1 MKFELLTLK
10 ASLTTQKLFL
20 TFPLKYRTFALVLVT
35 RGQRSEASSYYSLFT
50 VHYSLIMRQA
60 KVLYKGALSGVV
72 TQGDDGA
79 FRFVYDP
86 LWLADTKAPPIS
98 LAMPKQAE
106 PYTSVGLFP
115 VLFNLLP
122 EGENRILLCRAFRL
136 DQDDDFGLLLCIAK
150 HDTIGAITVAEI
162 KENE

>member
-1 MKFELLTLK
+1 
-10 ASLTTQKLFL
+10 
-20 TFPLKYRTFALVLVT
+20 
-35 RGQRSEASSYYSLFT
+35 
-50 VHYSLIMRQA
+50 MRQA
-60 KVLYKGALSGVV
+60 KVLYKGTLSGVV

-122 EGENRILLCRAFRL
+122 EGENRTLLYRCKNQRKMTSHSQEVETLVSRSFLSPRL
-136 DQDDDFGLLLCIAK
+136 QHNYLQGYQRRVKKVKL
-150 HDTIGAITVAEI
+150 
-162 KENE
+162 

>member
-1 MKFELLTLK
+1 M
-10 ASLTTQKLFL
+10 
-20 TFPLKYRTFALVLVT
+20 TFPLKYRTFAFVLVT
-35 RGQRSEASSYYSLFT
+35 SGQKSEVTIHCSLFT

-60 KVLYKGALSGVV
+60 KILYKGALSGVV

-106 PYTSVGLFP
+106 PYTSEGLFP

-122 EGENRILLCRAFRL
+122 EGENRTLLCRAFRL

>member
-1 MKFELLTLK
+1 M
-10 ASLTTQKLFL
+10 
-20 TFPLKYRTFALVLVT
+20 V
-35 RGQRSEASSYYSLFT
+35 SSYCSLFTVRYSLFT
-50 VHYSLIMRQA
+50 YYAASKSTLQRCPF
-60 KVLYKGALSGVV
+60 GVV

-122 EGENRILLCRAFRL
+122 EGENRTLLCRAFRL

-162 KENE
+162 KEK

>member
-1 MKFELLTLK
+1 M
-10 ASLTTQKLFL
+10 
-20 TFPLKYRTFALVLVT
+20 TFPLKYRTFALVLVI
-35 RGQRSEASSYYSLFT
+35 RGQRSEVTIRCSLFAVHWSLFT

-106 PYTSVGLFP
+106 PYTSEGLFP

-122 EGENRILLCRAFRL
+122 EGENRTLLCRAFRL

>member
-1 MKFELLTLK
+1 
-10 ASLTTQKLFL
+10 
-20 TFPLKYRTFALVLVT
+20 
-35 RGQRSEASSYYSLFT
+35 
-50 VHYSLIMRQA
+50 MRQA

-122 EGENRILLCRAFRL
+122 EGENRTLLCRAFRL

-162 KENE
+162 KEKWPPTVKKWKHLWAVPFLAHASNTIIYKATKEG

>member
-1 MKFELLTLK
+1 
-10 ASLTTQKLFL
+10 
-20 TFPLKYRTFALVLVT
+20 
-35 RGQRSEASSYYSLFT
+35 
-50 VHYSLIMRQA
+50 MRQA

-122 EGENRILLCRAFRL
+122 EGENRTLLCRAFRL

-162 KENE
+162 KEKWPPTVKKWKHLWAVPFLSHASSAITYKATKGG

>member
-1 MKFELLTLK
+1 MH
-10 ASLTTQKLFL
+10 LFYL
-20 TFPLKYRTFALVLVT
+20 PEV
-35 RGQRSEASSYYSLFT
+35 RSQWSEVRSYYSLFTIRCSLFT

-122 EGENRILLCRAFRL
+122 EGENRTLLCRAFRL

>member
-1 MKFELLTLK
+1 MVRG
-10 ASLTTQKLFL
+10 QKLL
-20 TFPLKYRTFALVLVT
+20 FAVH
-35 RGQRSEASSYYSLFT
+35 YSLFT
-50 VHYSLIMRQA
+50 VHYSLFTIHCSLIMRQA

-106 PYTSVGLFP
+106 PYTSEGLFP

-122 EGENRILLCRAFRL
+122 EGENRTLLCRAFRL

>member
-1 MKFELLTLK
+1 
-10 ASLTTQKLFL
+10 
-20 TFPLKYRTFALVLVT
+20 
-35 RGQRSEASSYYSLFT
+35 
-50 VHYSLIMRQA
+50 MRQA

-86 LWLADTKAPPIS
+86 LWLADTKAPPVS

-106 PYTSVGLFP
+106 PYTSEGLFP

-122 EGENRILLCRAFRL
+122 EGENRTLLCRAFRL

>member
-20 TFPLKYRTFALVLVT
+20 TFPLKYCTFAFVLVT
-35 RGQRSEASSYYSLFT
+35 SGQRSEVT
-50 VHYSLIMRQA
+50 IHYSLIMRQA

-106 PYTSVGLFP
+106 PYTSEGLFP

-122 EGENRILLCRAFRL
+122 EGENRTLLCRAFRL

>member
-1 MKFELLTLK
+1 
-10 ASLTTQKLFL
+10 
-20 TFPLKYRTFALVLVT
+20 
-35 RGQRSEASSYYSLFT
+35 
-50 VHYSLIMRQA
+50 MRQA
-60 KVLYKGALSGVV
+60 KILYKDALSGVV

-106 PYTSVGLFP
+106 PYTSEGLFP

-122 EGENRILLCRAFRL
+122 EGENRTLLCRAFRL